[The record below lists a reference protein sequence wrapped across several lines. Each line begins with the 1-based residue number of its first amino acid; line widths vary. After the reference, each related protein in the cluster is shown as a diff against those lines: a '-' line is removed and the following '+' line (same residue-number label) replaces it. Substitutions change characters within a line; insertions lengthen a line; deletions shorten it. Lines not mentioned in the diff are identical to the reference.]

1 MECNQENLCQELNMS
16 RDKLMAAEECKEILR
31 GQLVSLTEQ
40 LESAHKKLNEQAS
53 EIENIRGQQRDT
65 DAEREA
71 AIEILRKENTELKQD
86 LEQSNGS
93 YYALR
98 LAHTHL
104 ETRLK
109 TSESNR
115 IKQDK
120 ELNTKL
126 VNFFPIR
133 FEF

>member
-1 MECNQENLCQELNMS
+1 
-16 RDKLMAAEECKEILR
+16 MAAEECKEILR
-31 GQLVSLTEQ
+31 SQLVSLTEE
-40 LESAHKKLNEQAS
+40 LESAQKKLNEQAS
-53 EIENIRGQQRDT
+53 EIENIRGQQCKT
-65 DAEREA
+65 EAERES
-71 AIEILRKENTELKQD
+71 AIDLLRKENASLKQD

-98 LAHTHL
+98 LAHSHL

-120 ELNTKL
+120 ELNKKL
-126 VNFFPIR
+126 VNFFILVLLR
-133 FEF
+133 LIVLKYNSKQ